1 MLVKEFLNLC
11 YKVNKNGN
19 LSKLAISFM
28 VKHNLKDNQDVSEE
42 DLIILTQ
49 HLSSKEKRIQ
59 ITKVLLERLVNKS
72 TKNSGVGSW
81 REKTYKQ
88 VARELH
94 PDSETGDTK
103 SFQFLQEVK
112 EYFWDYKGNPR
123 NGIFHVKWSR
133 EKMLEEGWTY
143 EHLIKAWVKNG
154 EKPIYSEDY

>member
-11 YKVNKNGN
+11 YKVNKNGS

-42 DLIILTQ
+42 DLIVLTQ

-59 ITKVLLERLVNKS
+59 ITKILLERLVNKS

-88 VARELH
+88 VAKELH
-94 PDSETGDTK
+94 PDSETGDIK

-123 NGIFHVKWSR
+123 NKIGKGNWEI
-133 EKMLEEGWTY
+133 EKEINKEG
-143 EHLIKAWVKNG
+143 
-154 EKPIYSEDY
+154 YSHYDKYRKK

>member
-11 YKVNKNGN
+11 YKVNKNGS

-42 DLIILTQ
+42 GLIILTQ

-59 ITKVLLERLVNKS
+59 ITKVLLERLMNKPTQKS
-72 TKNSGVGSW
+72 NIGSW

-103 SFQFLQEVK
+103 SFQFLQDVK
-112 EYFWDYKGNPR
+112 EYFWDYKGEPR
-123 NGIFHVKWSR
+123 KEIKFWEWRH
-133 EKMLEEGWTY
+133 EKEYKEGGGFKYGFTNT
-143 EHLIKAWVKNG
+143 K
-154 EKPIYSEDY
+154 